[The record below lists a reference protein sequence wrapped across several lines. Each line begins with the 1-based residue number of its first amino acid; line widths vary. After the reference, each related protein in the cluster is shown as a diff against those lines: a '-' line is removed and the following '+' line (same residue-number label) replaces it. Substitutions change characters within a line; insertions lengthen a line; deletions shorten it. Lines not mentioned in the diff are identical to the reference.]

1 MTDLSKSVHRMSD
14 DLFVVRFHD
23 ISSAAE
29 APAPLSVPV
38 EKFNLDNNQQ
48 KRNRGRPSNGSQQ
61 SLRVEWSEACLTHLA
76 SLQPDTSDPDPILRS
91 PLMDSRYTFLETCQ
105 YRHYQFDTLRRAKYS
120 SLMILYY
127 LHNPNDRT
135 CRPTCKMCQGAIQ
148 HMRWHCD
155 QCPEYDVCHSCKMS
169 FDLGVDA
176 ARVHGDEAHGA
187 VHPHPLTPYRV
198 SFR

>member
-23 ISSAAE
+23 ITSAAE
-29 APAPLSVPV
+29 APAPVSVPV

-120 SLMILYY
+120 SLMILYF

-176 ARVHGDEAHGA
+176 ARMHGDAAHGA